1 MAIEYVPGYAT
12 EFAFFCTSSSISTG
26 TIRSCGLLPIARGFR
41 YGFNLDVRYVE
52 LSVPCSLEN
61 DSGVRPL
68 EHWLGLT
75 ALFPVW

>member
-1 MAIEYVPGYAT
+1 MQRSLHFSARAVASLLEPYGVVVRSLLRAVTAT
-12 EFAFFCTSSSISTG
+12 D
-26 TIRSCGLLPIARGFR
+26 
-41 YGFNLDVRYVE
+41 FNLDVRYVE